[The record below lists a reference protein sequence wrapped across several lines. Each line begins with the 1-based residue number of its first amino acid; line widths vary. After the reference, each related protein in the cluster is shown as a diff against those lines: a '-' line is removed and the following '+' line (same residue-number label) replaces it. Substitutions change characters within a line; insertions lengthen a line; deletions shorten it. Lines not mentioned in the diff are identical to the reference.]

1 MATSRPVRIPRTTLR
16 PAPTLRAEPPA
27 EPEPP
32 STSTARLPGEWRP
45 NVGGSQRALRVTLLY
60 LLVLGALYVGF
71 LLYDRTAPGGTA
83 SPATNGVLVLTGLFA
98 AFALVGSFYTLTP
111 APRGIEVAADHVTV
125 VGRWGR
131 RRVFPSLEQLSFRV
145 VRHYPPSLL
154 AETTV
159 ELIELWGRG
168 VPVRGYLVGEE
179 LFTGATPAERGR

>member
-1 MATSRPVRIPRTTLR
+1 
-16 PAPTLRAEPPA
+16 
-27 EPEPP
+27 
-32 STSTARLPGEWRP
+32 
-45 NVGGSQRALRVTLLY
+45 
-60 LLVLGALYVGF
+60 
-71 LLYDRTAPGGTA
+71 
-83 SPATNGVLVLTGLFA
+83 VLVLTGLFA
-98 AFALVGSFYTLTP
+98 AFALVGSLYTLTP
-111 APRGIEVAADHVTV
+111 APRGIEVAADRVTV

-179 LFTGATPAERGR
+179 LFTGATPSERGR